1 MINSIGDTVTLRNSV
16 EMPWLGLGTF
26 ELLGETA
33 ERAVSWALDIGY
45 RSIDTAAVYHNEA
58 EVGRA
63 ILASAVPRREVF
75 LTTKVWN
82 TDQGYDSTLAAFDA
96 SLERLGTDYVDLY
109 LVHWPVEGKF
119 RETWR
124 ALEDLY
130 DAGRTR
136 AIGVSNFLV
145 HHLEDLLE
153 EAWVTPMVNQVE
165 FHPRLQQPKLRAFC
179 TEHAIRLQ
187 AWRPIMQ
194 GDVLEIP
201 ELISLA
207 RERGKSPIQITLRWM
222 IQKGVVAIP
231 RSSKRSHI
239 EQNAAIFDF
248 EIGPDEMALIDE
260 ADLGLRTGEDP
271 DSFDFGS

>member
-1 MINSIGDTVTLRNSV
+1 VINSIGDTVTLRNSV